1 MKIKS
6 GFILRKVADSYVVV
20 AVGNRVKDFNG
31 VINLNATG
39 AFLWQLL
46 EKGISEEDLTKKF
59 LKEYDVDKE
68 ILEQDLKVFLKKIR
82 EAGLTEE

>member
-31 VINLNATG
+31 VINLNSTG

-46 EKGISEEDLTKKF
+46 EKGISEEELVAKF
-59 LKEYDVDKE
+59 LDEYDVDKE
-68 ILEQDLKVFLKKIR
+68 ILKKDLAGFLQKIR